1 MLCYVSY
8 LTGQDAK
15 EKALRR
21 AEGFAQTH
29 MMENRVDDMIYSLT
43 DPDFLKDP
51 AGQLARMRA
60 EGALVQIKI
69 PVIGAVWVT
78 TTDAAAR
85 KLLKSPDLFRR
96 DPEPITGKSLAH
108 RFWWMPASFKPMLNT
123 MIVEDDPA
131 HRRQRRLV
139 ELAFA
144 RASIEDMRPKIEGIA
159 QGLLD
164 NLPANGPVDIVA
176 HYTRPL
182 PFLTICALLGIPEA
196 AHARLTARI
205 APFSAVTNPFRA
217 LYAILRLRGVQ
228 NDFRALF
235 AEARAKPPGPGL
247 ISALVH
253 AEEDGDGLSEQ
264 ELLSITMLLFLAGHE
279 TTVHLI
285 NNAVVAMANDASLK
299 AHFVENPDD
308 RHLLIEEFL
317 RFYSPVMMTKG
328 MFAAEDTDALGAP
341 LKKGDMVSALLIAA
355 NHDPD
360 RVEAPNDLQPGRKP
374 NAHLGFGFGPH
385 VCLGM
390 QLARIEASV
399 ALDQLF
405 KRHPD
410 LALDGDPGWLKRP
423 GLRAPAKVRLRL

>member
-1 MLCYVSY
+1 MHMVKKRA
-8 LTGQDAK
+8 DA
-15 EKALRR
+15 
-21 AEGFAQTH
+21 
-29 MMENRVDDMIYSLT
+29 MIYSLT
-43 DPDFLKDP
+43 DPGFLKDP
-51 AGQLARMRA
+51 TAQLAQMRG
-60 EGALVQIKI
+60 EGPLAQVKV
-69 PVIGAVWVT
+69 PVIGKIWVT

-85 KLLKSPDLFRR
+85 TLLKSPDIFRR

-108 RFWWMPASFKPMLNT
+108 RFWWMPSAIKPMLNT
-123 MIVEDDPA
+123 MIVQDDPA
-131 HRRQRRLV
+131 HQRQRKLV

-159 QGLLD
+159 RGLLD
-164 NLPANGPVDIVA
+164 ALPSGTSVDIIK

-196 AHARLTARI
+196 MHARLTARI
-205 APFSAVTNPFRA
+205 APLSAVTNPFRA
-217 LYAILRLRGVQ
+217 LYAMLRLRGVL

-235 AEARAKPPGPGL
+235 ADARAAPPGPGL

-253 AEEDGDGLSEQ
+253 AEEDGTRLSED

-285 NNAVVAMANDASLK
+285 NNAVVAMADDADLK
-299 AHFVENPDD
+299 THFNTHPSS

-317 RFYSPVMMTKG
+317 RFYSPVMMTKV

-341 LKKGDMVSALLIAA
+341 LKKGEMVAALLIAA
-355 NHDPD
+355 NHDPA
-360 RVEAPNDLQPGRKP
+360 RVDTPRALHPERRP

-399 ALDQLF
+399 ALDKLF
-405 KRHPD
+405 QRHPD
-410 LALDGDPGWLKRP
+410 LALSVAPGWLKRP
-423 GLRAPAKVRLRL
+423 GLRAPTRLRLRLHL